1 MSGRVRFVVVEE
13 EEEGGWNS
21 SCARESA
28 REAREVKGMLWFLR
42 ACCVEVRRSHSRAMA
57 WAR

>member
-1 MSGRVRFVVVEE
+1 MSGRVRVVVVEE
-13 EEEGGWNS
+13 EEGGWDS

-28 REAREVKGMLWFLR
+28 REVREVKGMLWFLR

-57 WAR
+57 